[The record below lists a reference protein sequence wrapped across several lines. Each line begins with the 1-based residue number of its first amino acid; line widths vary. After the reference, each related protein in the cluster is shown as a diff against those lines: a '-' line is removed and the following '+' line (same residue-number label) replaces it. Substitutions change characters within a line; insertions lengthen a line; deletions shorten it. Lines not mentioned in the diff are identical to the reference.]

1 MMIEPPP
8 VRRIAGT
15 QCFTDKKA
23 LSRLTAICRRQ
34 SSRCISIVGLISMI
48 AAALKSSS
56 LSRPK
61 MESAF

>member
-1 MMIEPPP
+1 
-8 VRRIAGT
+8 
-15 QCFTDKKA
+15 
-23 LSRLTAICRRQ
+23 LTAICRRQ